1 MSTVSASANA
11 GVVIAAKTHYSAAEI
26 AALRLPGLPSS
37 IRGIEKA
44 AARGEW
50 PYREAPARGGRT
62 GTRREY
68 AVASLPV
75 AVRQALA
82 AHSVS
87 AAPVAAAPRLP
98 DIPFSTALSGELTD
112 TQRQAR
118 DARAAVLAAIRRL
131 QADAAVSQEAAMVT
145 LITQARAGRLDT
157 ATDALLRSARDGRG
171 RKGDGYPSVR
181 TLKRWLGAGDL
192 APKMPVA
199 DMRVP
204 AWAADFLR
212 EYRKPQKPC
221 VTEAYEVFAQQ
232 WPGVSIHQVRRFL
245 EKLGEVERNRGR
257 MLPRELKALK
267 PFVRRG
273 TDGLLPG
280 DIYTADGHTFDAEI
294 EHPDH
299 GRPFRPEITGVVDIA
314 TRRLVGWSAGLAE
327 STWTVLDAQR
337 HAFTRNGLC
346 AIWYVDRGAGFANAL
361 QADEVLGVVERM
373 GIRIEHSLPY
383 NSQARGAME
392 RNHPSVW
399 IRAAKKLPTYMG
411 RDMDREARQKVFK
424 ITRAAL
430 KDGRRSELLMAWR
443 DFLAFIEAEAEA
455 YNTRPHSSLPRIIDP
470 ETGRRRHQS
479 PNEAWQAAV
488 AQGWQPDLPRPQDV
502 QEMFRPY
509 KVATVRRGEVVLQNN
524 IYFAKELHD
533 LDLHGEKV
541 RVGYDIHDPSSVV
554 IRDMDG
560 RYICTAEL
568 DGNKRG
574 YFPQSVIEQARD
586 KRAAG
591 RERRLQD
598 KLEEVRAERDAG
610 RVLEHTAG
618 PGLYDPLLDI
628 PAMRIPDTVE
638 SPIQFEDETAAPRA
652 IEPRA
657 DETTSRAPEV
667 VQLPGTESRPRFG
680 PDDDADQYRWLYRH
694 PHAWDALDAEWLLGF
709 VDSSMY
715 EALLPRLAYQG
726 VAWTA
731 DMEKRAQRAL
741 RGGASAPE
749 EQGFEVAAG

>member
-1 MSTVSASANA
+1 MTRVTADD
-11 GVVIAAKTHYSAAEI
+11 IAAALGAHRTTVMRRAEREGWCSIEETGRGGARKTYLTADLPKDVREALLVKAVATVPAPLLTSAAREI
-26 AALRLPGLPSS
+26 AAVP
-37 IRGIEKA
+37 A
-44 AARGEW
+44 A
-50 PYREAPARGGRT
+50 
-62 GTRREY
+62 
-68 AVASLPV
+68 
-75 AVRQALA
+75 
-82 AHSVS
+82 
-87 AAPVAAAPRLP
+87 
-98 DIPFSTALSGELTD
+98 ELTD

-118 DARAAVLAAIRRL
+118 DARTAVLAAIRRL

-257 MLPRELKALK
+257 MLPRELKSLK

-314 TRRLVGWSAGLAE
+314 TRRLVGWSTGLAE

-346 AIWYVDRGAGFANAL
+346 AIWYVDRGAGFDNAL

-430 KDGRRSELLMAWR
+430 KDSRRSELLMAWR
-443 DFLAFIEAEAEA
+443 EFLGFIEEQAEA
-455 YNTRPHSSLPRIIDP
+455 YNARPHSGLPRIIDP

-610 RVLEHTAG
+610 RVLEHSA
-618 PGLYDPLLDI
+618 GLYDPLLDI
-628 PAMRIPDTVE
+628 PAMRIPDAVE
-638 SPIQFEDETAAPRA
+638 TPIQFEDETPAPRA
-652 IEPRA
+652 IAASA

-731 DMEKRAQRAL
+731 DMEERAQRAL

>member
-1 MSTVSASANA
+1 MIPATVKELADVLAVSKQAVLQRAAREAWRFVEQTVRGGQQKAYLVEALPESLRIALITARMQVPSNPAAATPSAANGSAGTSVPA
-11 GVVIAAKTHYSAAEI
+11 AFSSRSCAIAAT
-26 AALRLPGLPSS
+26 
-37 IRGIEKA
+37 
-44 AARGEW
+44 
-50 PYREAPARGGRT
+50 
-62 GTRREY
+62 
-68 AVASLPV
+68 
-75 AVRQALA
+75 
-82 AHSVS
+82 
-87 AAPVAAAPRLP
+87 
-98 DIPFSTALSGELTD
+98 DLTD
-112 TQRQAR
+112 TQRAAR
-118 DARAAVLAAIRRL
+118 DARAAVLAAVRRL
-131 QADAAVSQEAAMVT
+131 QADAGCAQEAAMVT
-145 LITQARAGRLDT
+145 LLTHARAGRLEGPLDS
-157 ATDALLRSARDGRG
+157 LLRAARDNRG
-171 RKGDGYPSVR
+171 RKVDEYPSVR
-181 TLKRWLGAGDL
+181 TLKRWLSAPDL
-192 APKMPVA
+192 APRRPVA

-212 EYRKPQKPC
+212 EYRKPQKPG
-221 VTEAYEVFAQQ
+221 VTEAYEAFAMQ

-245 EKLGEVERNRGR
+245 DKLGEVERNRGR

-361 QADEVLGVVERM
+361 QADEVLGVIERM

-455 YNTRPHSSLPRIIDP
+455 YNARPHSSLPRIVDS

-488 AQGWQPDLPRPQDV
+488 AQGWQPELPRPQDV

-509 KVATVRRGEVVLQNN
+509 KLAIVRRGEVVLHTN
-524 IYFAKELHD
+524 IYFAQALAD

-554 IRDMDG
+554 IRDLDG

-610 RVLEHTAG
+610 RVLEHSAG

-628 PAMRIPDTVE
+628 PAVVMPEALQPALSSSEKR
-638 SPIQFEDETAAPRA
+638 DETVVTQRVAAG
-652 IEPRA
+652 A
-657 DETTSRAPEV
+657 DESRPAVPEV
-667 VQLPGTESRPRFG
+667 VQLPGTQPRPRFG
-680 PDDDADQYRWLYRH
+680 PDDDPDQYRWLVRN
-694 PHAWDALDAEWLLGF
+694 PHAWDALDAEWLLEF
-709 VDSSMY
+709 VSGGLY
-715 EALLPRLAYQG
+715 ENLLARLAYQG

-731 DMEKRAQRAL
+731 DLEARAREVM
-741 RGGASAPE
+741 RGARDKPIDES
-749 EQGFEVAAG
+749 FEVAAG